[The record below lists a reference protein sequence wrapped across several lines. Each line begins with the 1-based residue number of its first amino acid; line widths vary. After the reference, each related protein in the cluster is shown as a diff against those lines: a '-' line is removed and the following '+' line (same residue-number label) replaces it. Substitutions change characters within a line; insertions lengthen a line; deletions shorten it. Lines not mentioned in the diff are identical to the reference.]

1 MTTAHPPVPPAG
13 GLPYDADFALDPP
26 LALTQTRTRRLV
38 LRWIWTSTAFLGIA
52 GVLGLL
58 LRLGQAEFISLDGNL
73 WYAIMTA
80 HGLGAFIA
88 WAGFFLMGISWW
100 VLFKCGFPIRS
111 FILPELTYWTM
122 VIGVLGIVV
131 TTLLGGFGG
140 SWVFL
145 YPLAFNSSGQW
156 SDLVTG
162 VFSASVLLA
171 GVSIL
176 AYCAGVLHTV
186 ISPALK
192 AEKDTLGQRIGLA
205 FGFGLLWPSRFKTKR
220 GVEPYPVLP
229 LAVNAL
235 DMFLATLPFAL
246 LLVFQIIQ
254 SADSGFSIN
263 TLLAGNLLW
272 AFGHPVVYL
281 LLFPAAATYYY
292 LIPRYAGRPLVA
304 GRAVAV
310 SWLIALTFNLF
321 VWAHHLY
328 MNYPDGNDVQ
338 ETLGTIMQPTTYA
351 LVLPSAMSLFSLAA
365 TIWRSD
371 FQWNAA
377 SKFLIAG
384 AISWLVAGLQGIIN
398 ATSAFQDTLHN
409 TLWVV
414 GHFHNMAF
422 LNMGLLIFGAM
433 YAFLPELTGRP
444 HFNERL
450 GSWHLWGTVI
460 GAYGW
465 VVCQMWQGLDGAP
478 RRWSRLPENYMDL
491 TRLSLV
497 FLAILVIAQII
508 FLVNLYTTLRR
519 SPFDDP
525 SVRQGPKVKQ

>member
-1 MTTAHPPVPPAG
+1 MTTAYPPAPPVGA
-13 GLPYDADFALDPP
+13 LPYDADYAANPP
-26 LALTQTRTRRLV
+26 LALIEARTRRLV
-38 LRWIWTSTAFLGIA
+38 LRWIWTATAFLGVA

-80 HGLGAFIA
+80 HGLGAFVA
-88 WAGFFLMGISWW
+88 WAGFFLMGISFW
-100 VLFKCGFPIRS
+100 VLNKCGFHIRS

-122 VIGVLGIVV
+122 VIGVLGIVL

-145 YPLAFNSSGQW
+145 YPLAFHSAGQW
-156 SDLVTG
+156 SDTVTG
-162 VFSASVLLA
+162 VFSASVLIA

-176 AYCAGVLHTV
+176 AYCAAVLHT
-186 ISPALK
+186 IIGPGLQ
-192 AEKDTLGQRIGLA
+192 AEKDTIGQRIGLA
-205 FGFGLLWPSRFKTKR
+205 FGFGLLWPSRFKTRR
-220 GVEPYPVLP
+220 GREPYPVLP
-229 LAVNAL
+229 LAVNAV

-246 LLVFQIIQ
+246 LLVFQIIE
-254 SADSGFSIN
+254 SVHTGFSIN

-281 LLFPAAATYYY
+281 LLFPAAAVYYY
-292 LIPRYAGRPLVA
+292 LIPRYANRPLVA

-310 SWLIALTFNLF
+310 AWLIALTFNLF

-328 MNYPDGNDVQ
+328 LNYPDGNTVQ
-338 ETLGTIMQPTTYA
+338 ESLGTIMQPTTYA
-351 LVLPSAMSLFSLAA
+351 LVLPSALSLFSIAA
-365 TIWRSD
+365 TIYKSN

-384 AISWLVAGLQGIIN
+384 VISWLVAGLQGIIN
-398 ATSAFQDTLHN
+398 ATAAFQDTLHN

-433 YAFLPELTGRP
+433 YAFLPELTGRA

-450 GSWHLWGTVI
+450 GSLHLWGTVI
-460 GAYGW
+460 GGYGW
-465 VVCQMWQGLDGAP
+465 VVCQMVQGLEGAP
-478 RRWSRLPENYMDL
+478 RRWSRLPDTYMDL

-497 FLAILVIAQII
+497 FLAVLVIAQVI
-508 FLVNLYTTLRR
+508 FLINLYITLTR

-525 SVRQGPKVKQ
+525 TVRHGKAIR

>member
-1 MTTAHPPVPPAG
+1 MSTVTRPARV
-13 GLPYDADFALDPP
+13 LPYDDVPAP
-26 LALTQTRTRRLV
+26 LPLVRARTRALV
-38 LRWIWTSTAFLGIA
+38 LRYIWTSTAFLGVA
-52 GVLGLL
+52 GILGIL
-58 LRLGQAEFISLDGNL
+58 LRLRQGEIISIDDNF
-73 WYAIMTA
+73 WYAMMTA

-100 VLFKCGFPIRS
+100 VLMKCGFPLRS
-111 FILPELTYWTM
+111 FILPEVTYWAM
-122 VIGVLGIVV
+122 VAGVVGIVI
-131 TTLLGGFGG
+131 TTLLSGFAG

-145 YPLAFNSSGQW
+145 YPLPFNSAGQW
-156 SDLVTG
+156 GNGATG
-162 VFSASVLLA
+162 VFTASVLIV

-176 AYCAGVLHTV
+176 TYCAGVLQTM
-186 ISPALK
+186 ISPALG
-192 AEKDTLGQRIGLA
+192 AEKDTFGQRLGLT
-205 FGFGLLWPSRFKTKR
+205 FGLGLLWPRRFRTTHGKVPIAT
-220 GVEPYPVLP
+220 LP

-254 SADSGFSIN
+254 SIDSGFSIN

-310 SWLIALTFNLF
+310 AWLIALSMNLF

-328 MNYPDGNDVQ
+328 MNYPGGQEVQ
-338 ETLGTIMQPTTYA
+338 QTLGTIMQPTTYA
-351 LVLPSAMSLFSLAA
+351 LVLPSALSLYSIAA

-371 FQWNAA
+371 FQWNTA

-384 AISWLVAGLQGIIN
+384 ILSWLVAGLQGVIN
-398 ATSAFQDTLHN
+398 ATAVFQDTLHN

-433 YAFLPELTGRP
+433 YAFLPELTGRR
-444 HFNERL
+444 FFSERL
-450 GSWHLWGTVI
+450 GSWHLWGTII
-460 GAYGW
+460 GGYGW
-465 VVCQMWQGLDGAP
+465 VTCQMIQGLQGAP
-478 RRWSRLPENYMDL
+478 RRWAELPQEYLSL
-491 TRLSLV
+491 TRLSIV
-497 FLAILVIAQII
+497 FLAVLVAAQVV
-508 FLVNLYTTLRR
+508 FAVNLWRTLGR
-519 SPFDDP
+519 SPFEDP
-525 SVRQGPKVKQ
+525 SARAPAR